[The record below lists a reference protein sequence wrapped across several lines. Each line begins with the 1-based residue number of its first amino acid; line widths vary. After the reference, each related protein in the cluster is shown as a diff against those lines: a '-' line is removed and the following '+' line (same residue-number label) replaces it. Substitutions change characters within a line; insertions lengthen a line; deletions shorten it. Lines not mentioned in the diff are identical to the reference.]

1 MDNFKLQKLAVEP
14 RDLGTPA
21 YLSIRP
27 KTQAEE
33 GKTSEDE

>member
-1 MDNFKLQKLAVEP
+1 MVNVGP

-21 YLSIRP
+21 HLSIRP
-27 KTQAEE
+27 KAQAEE